1 MVEFYL
7 DLLFII
13 CFGLIGWGML
23 KSERIYQF
31 PFYMGAVFIP
41 FILPQA
47 VSLVYYNPGIVTVA
61 GLQNV
66 LIVSC
71 LCVAM
76 CWIGFYPKANVKF
89 IRAIQKLEFQLDNK
103 KLLTAGVVVSIIGSI
118 CQYTTSVMNADFAE
132 NGGWTGPITI
142 VYFFGQIYYVGLA
155 ILIQSFVRKMSFSK
169 AMIIALTLAP
179 VLFRIIINGRRS
191 PTAGLLIIIG
201 ATLFFERKI
210 LPPRLLVLGTVISAV
225 VLIPIFGLLR
235 FGFWEQLFSGQLTVA
250 QLQTALDSLLSG
262 KILELRN
269 AAVAIEYINQKN
281 IYGLGSGYW
290 NSLVFQ
296 FIPAQIFGKLFKDSL
311 YIQAGLSGRDF
322 QQSLAYYF
330 SYSFSN
336 GTTLTGIGDSFMEF
350 GYFGCFLFGLLAY
363 FFKNLWVSATYYKG
377 SFSRIIYVSIISC
390 AHWMVTHGTYT
401 FFASNLVFQ
410 GLVLIAIRWFA
421 SSKRYSMIRLS

>member
-7 DLLFII
+7 GLLFII

-31 PFYMGAVFIP
+31 PFYMGAIFVP

-47 VSLVYYNPGIVTVA
+47 VSLVYYNSGVVTVA

-76 CWIGFYPKANVKF
+76 CGIGFYPKANVKF

-103 KLLTAGVVVSIIGSI
+103 KLLIAGVIVSIIGSI
-118 CQYTTSVMNADFAE
+118 CQYITLVINADYAAS
-132 NGGWTGPITI
+132 GGWTGPITI

-169 AMIIALTLAP
+169 AMILALTLAP

-191 PTAGLLIIIG
+191 PTAGLLVLIG

-250 QLQTALDSLLSG
+250 QLQRALDGVLSG
-262 KILELRN
+262 KVLELRN
-269 AAVAIEYINQKN
+269 AAVVIEYVNQKD

-311 YIQAGLSGRDF
+311 YIQTGLSGSDF

-330 SYSFSN
+330 SYSFSI
-336 GTTLTGIGDSFMEF
+336 GTTPTGIGDSFMEF

-390 AHWMVTHGTYT
+390 SHWMVTHGTYT

-410 GLVLIAIRWFA
+410 GLVLIAIRRFA
-421 SSKRYSMIRLS
+421 SSKQYSVIRLS